1 MIEAK
6 ELGLAIPG
14 DLSIVGFDDTDMS
27 AHLDPPLTTA
37 RVPSRLM
44 GEKIASYIISHLE
57 TGTTESPPQ
66 LEAELIIRR
75 STAPATRQRDAALTP
90 LPRT

>member
-6 ELGLAIPG
+6 ELGLAIPE

-37 RVPSRLM
+37 RVPSRQM
-44 GEKIASYIISHLE
+44 GETIASYIIRHLE
-57 TGTTESPPQ
+57 EGTTERPPQ
-66 LEAELIIRR
+66 LEAELIMRN
-75 STAPATRQRDAALTP
+75 STAPPARPFSPDQREGSGQ
-90 LPRT
+90 